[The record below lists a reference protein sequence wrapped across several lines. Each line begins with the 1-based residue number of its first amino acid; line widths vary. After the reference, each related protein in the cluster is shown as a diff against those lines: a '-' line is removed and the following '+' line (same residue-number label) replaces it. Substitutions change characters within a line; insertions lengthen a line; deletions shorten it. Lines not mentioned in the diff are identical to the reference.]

1 MSYVYV
7 LTNEAMPGYIEIG
20 LTDKPITERV
30 LGLDNTSVAVPFQC
44 YYAARVDD
52 NQKIEKAL
60 HTAFG
65 DFRVRPNREFFK
77 MDPYKVKA
85 ILEVLALE
93 DVTPKNEIVA
103 SAEDSQALRVVGAN
117 SRRFRFSS
125 AGIPIGASI
134 NFVKDSNLVAIVQ
147 DDHSVLFDGQS
158 HSLTNAALEAL
169 RKCGYNWT
177 SVQGPEYWLF
187 KGETVGSHRARIRE
201 LEEGDE
207 QQLQLDQEVLQSL
220 EQTMIQFFMPH

>member
-1 MSYVYV
+1 MNFVYI
-7 LTNEAMPGYIEIG
+7 LTNEAMPGYIKIG

-44 YYAARVDD
+44 YFAARVDD
-52 NQKIEKAL
+52 NQKIERVL

-85 ILEVLALE
+85 VLEVLALE

-103 SAEDSQALRVVGAN
+103 SAEDSKALRVVAAN

-125 AGIPIGASI
+125 AGIPIGALI

-147 DDHSVLFDGQS
+147 DDQSVLFDGQT

-187 KGETVGSHRARIRE
+187 NGETVGSHRARIRE
-201 LEEGDE
+201 PEEGDE
-207 QQLQLDQEVLQSL
+207 R
-220 EQTMIQFFMPH
+220 